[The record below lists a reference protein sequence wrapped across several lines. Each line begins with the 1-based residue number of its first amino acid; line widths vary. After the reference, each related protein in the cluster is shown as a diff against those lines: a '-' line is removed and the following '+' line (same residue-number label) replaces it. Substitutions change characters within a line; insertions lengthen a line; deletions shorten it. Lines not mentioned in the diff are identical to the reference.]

1 MPLYGPCSWNIL
13 VHRCFEASDSGSR
26 NRDFIVLF
34 TQKTWLCSKSES
46 EVTGAFGDTHKV
58 KTGVRLG
65 KMSFRWGK
73 VLIPE
78 FIYRRRIIA
87 TKEYV
92 AKPLNPIIKLG
103 ISITHLV
110 ERKAAPL
117 VCMARYSSAVRP
129 REKCCIAISV
139 RP

>member
-65 KMSFRWGK
+65 KMSFRLVVVPKRACETVG
-73 VLIPE
+73 LSA
-78 FIYRRRIIA
+78 RRL
-87 TKEYV
+87 
-92 AKPLNPIIKLG
+92 KPADSQAIDRETNP
-103 ISITHLV
+103 
-110 ERKAAPL
+110 
-117 VCMARYSSAVRP
+117 AVT
-129 REKCCIAISV
+129 
-139 RP
+139 